1 MRVALSIAGSDPS
14 GGAGIQADLKTF
26 HQFGVY
32 GMAAI
37 TALTAQNTVGVSA
50 VHVVPPE
57 FLRQQLQALAAD
69 LPPDAIKT
77 GMLADVQLAA
87 TVADSIRAFGWTPLV
102 VDPVMIAT
110 SGDRLLSVDAEQV
123 IRDRLLPLAT
133 LVTPNL
139 DEASLLTGLE
149 VRDVAQM
156 ERAGTVMLDMGAAA
170 VLMKG
175 GHLAGRCH
183 RRPAGD
189 AGRDAA
195 VQSPADPFYIHA
207 RDGLHAVSG
216 DHGRAGERA
225 DARSGGRGRAR
236 LCGAGHRER
245 AGAGRGAWAGEPPVL
260 RPAGWL
266 WGQSDLLRPGSSA
279 SRAGAP
285 GSGKGERTQEFPFD
299 PMPPCVRR
307 SPPPGAPSLLASLF
321 PLPCS
326 LFPVPCSL
334 FPLPRRS
341 PLHCSA
347 STVPSNGSMWISAP
361 ETSGTSR
368 RIALLTMPLRMC
380 ASCSESVGSA
390 CTWRST

>member
-77 GMLADVQLAA
+77 GMLADVQLAT

-139 DEASLLTGLE
+139 DEASLLTGLK

-156 ERAGTVMLDMGAAA
+156 ERAGMLMLDMGAAA

-175 GHLAGRCH
+175 GHLQDDVIVDLLVTPDGTRQFSHPRIHSTSTHGTGCTLSAAITAGL
-183 RRPAGD
+183 AS
-189 AGRDAA
+189 GRTLEAA
-195 VQSPADPFYIHA
+195 VEAALDYVVQAIANAP
-207 RDGLHAVSG
+207 GL
-216 DHGRAGERA
+216 
-225 DARSGGRGRAR
+225 
-236 LCGAGHRER
+236 GAGH
-245 AGAGRGAWAGEPPVL
+245 GPVNH
-260 RPAGWL
+260 
-266 WGQSDLLRPGSSA
+266 
-279 SRAGAP
+279 
-285 GSGKGERTQEFPFD
+285 
-299 PMPPCVRR
+299 
-307 SPPPGAPSLLASLF
+307 LF
-321 PLPCS
+321 
-326 LFPVPCSL
+326 
-334 FPLPRRS
+334 
-341 PLHCSA
+341 
-347 STVPSNGSMWISAP
+347 
-361 ETSGTSR
+361 
-368 RIALLTMPLRMC
+368 
-380 ASCSESVGSA
+380 
-390 CTWRST
+390 

>member
-69 LPPDAIKT
+69 MPPDAIKT

-149 VRDVAQM
+149 VRDVPQM

-170 VLMKG
+170 VLIKG
-175 GHLAGRCH
+175 GHLEGDIIVDLLVTPDGTRQFSHHRIHSTSTHGTGCTLSAAITAGL
-183 RRPAGD
+183 AS
-189 AGRDAA
+189 GRTLEAA
-195 VQSPADPFYIHA
+195 VEAALDYVVQAIANAP
-207 RDGLHAVSG
+207 GL
-216 DHGRAGERA
+216 
-225 DARSGGRGRAR
+225 
-236 LCGAGHRER
+236 GAGH
-245 AGAGRGAWAGEPPVL
+245 GPVNH
-260 RPAGWL
+260 
-266 WGQSDLLRPGSSA
+266 
-279 SRAGAP
+279 
-285 GSGKGERTQEFPFD
+285 
-299 PMPPCVRR
+299 
-307 SPPPGAPSLLASLF
+307 LF
-321 PLPCS
+321 
-326 LFPVPCSL
+326 
-334 FPLPRRS
+334 
-341 PLHCSA
+341 
-347 STVPSNGSMWISAP
+347 
-361 ETSGTSR
+361 
-368 RIALLTMPLRMC
+368 
-380 ASCSESVGSA
+380 
-390 CTWRST
+390 

>member
-77 GMLADVQLAA
+77 GMLADVQLAT

-139 DEASLLTGLE
+139 DEASLLTGLK

-156 ERAGTVMLDMGAAA
+156 ERAGMLMLDMGAAA

-175 GHLAGRCH
+175 GHLQDDVIVDLLVTPDGTRQFSHPRIHSTSTHGTGCTLSAAITAGLASGRTLE
-183 RRPAGD
+183 PAIE
-189 AGRDAA
+189 AGLDYV
-195 VQSPADPFYIHA
+195 VQAIANAP
-207 RDGLHAVSG
+207 GL
-216 DHGRAGERA
+216 
-225 DARSGGRGRAR
+225 
-236 LCGAGHRER
+236 GAGH
-245 AGAGRGAWAGEPPVL
+245 GPVNH
-260 RPAGWL
+260 
-266 WGQSDLLRPGSSA
+266 
-279 SRAGAP
+279 
-285 GSGKGERTQEFPFD
+285 
-299 PMPPCVRR
+299 
-307 SPPPGAPSLLASLF
+307 LF
-321 PLPCS
+321 
-326 LFPVPCSL
+326 
-334 FPLPRRS
+334 
-341 PLHCSA
+341 
-347 STVPSNGSMWISAP
+347 
-361 ETSGTSR
+361 
-368 RIALLTMPLRMC
+368 
-380 ASCSESVGSA
+380 
-390 CTWRST
+390 

>member
-37 TALTAQNTVGVSA
+37 TALTAQNTVGVSG

-87 TVADSIRAFGWTPLV
+87 TVADCIRAFGWTPLV

-156 ERAGTVMLDMGAAA
+156 ERAATVMLDLGAAA

-175 GHLAGRCH
+175 GHLEGDVIVDLLVTPDGTRQFSHPRIHSSSTHGTGCTLSAAITAGLSSGRTLEASIE
-183 RRPAGD
+183 AGLD
-189 AGRDAA
+189 YV
-195 VQSPADPFYIHA
+195 VQAIANAP
-207 RDGLHAVSG
+207 GL
-216 DHGRAGERA
+216 
-225 DARSGGRGRAR
+225 
-236 LCGAGHRER
+236 GAGH
-245 AGAGRGAWAGEPPVL
+245 GPVNH
-260 RPAGWL
+260 
-266 WGQSDLLRPGSSA
+266 
-279 SRAGAP
+279 
-285 GSGKGERTQEFPFD
+285 
-299 PMPPCVRR
+299 
-307 SPPPGAPSLLASLF
+307 LF
-321 PLPCS
+321 
-326 LFPVPCSL
+326 
-334 FPLPRRS
+334 
-341 PLHCSA
+341 
-347 STVPSNGSMWISAP
+347 
-361 ETSGTSR
+361 
-368 RIALLTMPLRMC
+368 
-380 ASCSESVGSA
+380 
-390 CTWRST
+390 

>member
-37 TALTAQNTVGVSA
+37 TALTAQNTVGVSG

-57 FLRQQLQALAAD
+57 FLRQQLEALAAD

-87 TVADSIRAFGWTPLV
+87 TVADCIRAFGWTPLV

-156 ERAGTVMLDMGAAA
+156 ERAGTVMLDLGAAA
-170 VLMKG
+170 VLVKG
-175 GHLAGRCH
+175 GHLADDEIVDLLVTPDGTRQFSHPRIHSTSTHGTGCTLSAAITAGLASGRTLE
-183 RRPAGD
+183 
-189 AGRDAA
+189 AA
-195 VQSPADPFYIHA
+195 VEAALDYVVQAIANAP
-207 RDGLHAVSG
+207 GL
-216 DHGRAGERA
+216 
-225 DARSGGRGRAR
+225 
-236 LCGAGHRER
+236 GAGH
-245 AGAGRGAWAGEPPVL
+245 GPVNH
-260 RPAGWL
+260 
-266 WGQSDLLRPGSSA
+266 
-279 SRAGAP
+279 
-285 GSGKGERTQEFPFD
+285 
-299 PMPPCVRR
+299 
-307 SPPPGAPSLLASLF
+307 LF
-321 PLPCS
+321 
-326 LFPVPCSL
+326 
-334 FPLPRRS
+334 
-341 PLHCSA
+341 
-347 STVPSNGSMWISAP
+347 
-361 ETSGTSR
+361 
-368 RIALLTMPLRMC
+368 
-380 ASCSESVGSA
+380 
-390 CTWRST
+390 